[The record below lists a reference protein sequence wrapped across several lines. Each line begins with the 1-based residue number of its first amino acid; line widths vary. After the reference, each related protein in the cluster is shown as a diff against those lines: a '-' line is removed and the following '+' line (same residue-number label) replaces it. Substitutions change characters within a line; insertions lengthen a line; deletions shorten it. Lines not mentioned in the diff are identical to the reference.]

1 MASPQSPS
9 QHLQRSA
16 GVAAEEHPAGVTHGH
31 TLRNR
36 RERVGGEE
44 SSRGERFIDGAE
56 PVALGL
62 GIRQRE

>member
-9 QHLQRSA
+9 QHLQRGA
-16 GVAAEEHPAGVTHGH
+16 GVAAEERPADVTHGH
-31 TLRNR
+31 ALRNR
-36 RERVGGEE
+36 RECVGGEE

-62 GIRQRE
+62 GIRRRE